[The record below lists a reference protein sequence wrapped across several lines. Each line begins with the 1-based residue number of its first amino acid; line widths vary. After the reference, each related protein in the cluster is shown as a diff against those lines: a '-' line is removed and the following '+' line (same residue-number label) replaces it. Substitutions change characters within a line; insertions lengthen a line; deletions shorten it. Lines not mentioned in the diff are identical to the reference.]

1 VAVGNQFAK
10 DLLANQ
16 RQFADDVITVLSPLV
31 PGRRELAAPTKE
43 NRPQ

>member
-31 PGRRELAAPTKE
+31 PGKAGKPVAASSERK
-43 NRPQ
+43 